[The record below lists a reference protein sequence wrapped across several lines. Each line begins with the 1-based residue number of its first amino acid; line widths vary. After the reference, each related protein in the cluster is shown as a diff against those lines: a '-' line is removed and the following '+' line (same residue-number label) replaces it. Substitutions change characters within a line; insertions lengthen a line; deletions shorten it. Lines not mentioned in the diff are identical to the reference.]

1 MMYLLRVRFQAGV
14 GLPAKQLRLQHPVGY
29 QIYMAFLMFSVS
41 IPPTVIHCDPQ
52 ARGKYLFEAGF

>member
-14 GLPAKQLRLQHPVGY
+14 GLPAKHLRLQHPVGY
-29 QIYMAFLMFSVS
+29 QIHMAFWMFSVS

-52 ARGKYLFEAGF
+52 ARAKYIFKADF